1 MKNSAG
7 FDVEVLADK
16 TVEMLAVS
24 PGQVIWIW
32 ANVYSMDL
40 IEALAFRIRAHGAF
54 WLLRLT
60 TEPLLRRIGLDVPE
74 QYLSLIPDH
83 EVHWLDDMDAI
94 IEIRDHPSII
104 PDVPLP
110 RRRAM
115 GAEWLALIKAADRKG
130 CRHLMVFNPTAALAE
145 AYGIPLEE
153 LKRRFWQAVNV
164 DCSLLDQRQETI
176 RAHLQTARQVRI
188 VSAAGTDLRLRV
200 HRRPVLVDTDS
211 LPYGETYV
219 APHEDSAEGTA
230 IIDKAFIRGAC
241 IENFTLSFS
250 NGRIG
255 QVSAPD
261 PEGVRIWQEVMDA
274 ATGDKDVIA
283 ELGIGTNPGIT
294 QPTGNISLDEKIG
307 GSVHIAVGMNDRF
320 GGKNKSNL
328 HQDFVILKPTVWF
341 DRKIVIEDGVFKV

>member
-1 MKNSAG
+1 M
-7 FDVEVLADK
+7 FDIELLADK
-16 TVEMLAVS
+16 TIEKLAVS

-40 IEALAFRIRAHGAF
+40 IEALAFRIRARGAF

-60 TEPLLRRIGLDVPE
+60 TEPLLRRIGLGVPE

-83 EVHWLDDMDAI
+83 EIRWLDDMDAI
-94 IEIRDHPSII
+94 IEIRDHSSTI

-115 GAEWLALIKAADRKG
+115 GAEWLALIKAADLKG
-130 CRHLMVFNPTAALAE
+130 CRRLMVFNPTAALAD

-153 LKRRFWQAVNV
+153 LKRRFWQAVNI
-164 DCSLLDQRQETI
+164 DCGLLDQQQEKI
-176 RAHLQTARQVRI
+176 RVHLQGTREVRI
-188 VSAAGTDLRLRV
+188 TSPAGTDLRLRV
-200 HRRPVLVDTDS
+200 DHRPVLVDTDS

-230 IIDKAFIRGAC
+230 VIDQAFIRGVC
-241 IENFTLSFS
+241 IENFKFTFS
-250 NGRIG
+250 AGRIRE
-255 QVSAPD
+255 VSAPD
-261 PEGVRIWQEVMDA
+261 PKGANIWEQVMEA

-283 ELGIGTNPGIT
+283 ELGIGVNPGIT

-320 GGKNKSNL
+320 GGKNSSNL
-328 HQDFVILKPTVWF
+328 HQDLVILKPTVWF
-341 DRKIVIEDGVFKV
+341 DEKVILENGEFKI

>member
-1 MKNSAG
+1 MNNPSE
-7 FDVEVLADK
+7 FDVEILADK
-16 TVEMLAVS
+16 TIEMLALA

-32 ANVYSMDL
+32 ANVYSIAL
-40 IEALAFRIRAHGAF
+40 IEALAFRIRARGAF

-74 QYLSLIPDH
+74 QYLPLIPDH
-83 EVHWLDDMDAI
+83 EVRWLDDMNAI
-94 IEIRDHPSII
+94 IEIRDHPSNI

-115 GAEWLALIKAADRKG
+115 GAEWLALIKAADRKN
-130 CRHLMVFNPTAALAE
+130 CRRLMVFNPTAALAE

-153 LKRRFWQAVNV
+153 LRRRFWQAVNV
-164 DCSLLDQRQETI
+164 DCNLLNQRQETI
-176 RAHLQTARQVRI
+176 RAHLLATRQVRI
-188 VSAAGTDLRLRV
+188 VSPTGTDLCLRV

-219 APHEDSAEGTA
+219 APHEDSAEGIA

-250 NGRIG
+250 AGRIR

-261 PEGVRIWQEVMDA
+261 PEGVKIWQEVMDA
-274 ATGDKDVIA
+274 ATGEKDVIA
-283 ELGIGTNPGIT
+283 ELGIGANPGIM

-341 DRKIVIEDGVFKV
+341 DDEVILENGEFKI

>member
-1 MKNSAG
+1 MEHGTG
-7 FDVEVLADK
+7 FNVEVLAEK
-16 TVEMLAVS
+16 TVEKLGIL

-40 IEALAFRIRAHGAF
+40 IEALAFRIRAHGAY

-60 TEPLLRRIGLDVPE
+60 SEPLLRRIGLDVPE
-74 QYLSLIPDH
+74 QYLSLIPEH
-83 EVHWLDDMDAI
+83 EVRWLDDMDAI
-94 IEIRDHPSII
+94 IEIRDHPSTI

-115 GAEWLALIKAADRKG
+115 GAEWLALIEAADHKG
-130 CRHLMVFNPTAALAE
+130 CRRLMVFNPTAAMAQ

-153 LKRRFWQAVNV
+153 LRNRLWQAVNV
-164 DCSLLDQRQETI
+164 DCDLLDRRQEKI
-176 RAHLQTARQVRI
+176 RAYLQATREVRI

-200 HRRPVLVDTDS
+200 DQRPILVDTDS

-230 IIDKAFIRGAC
+230 VIDKAFIRGVC
-241 IENFTLSFS
+241 IENFKLSFS
-250 NGRIG
+250 AGKIRE
-255 QVSAPD
+255 VSAPNQ
-261 PEGVRIWQEVMDA
+261 EGMQIWQEVMAA

-283 ELGIGTNPGIT
+283 ELGIGVNPGIT
-294 QPTGNISLDEKIG
+294 QATGNISLDEKIG

-320 GGKNKSNL
+320 GGKNSSNL
-328 HQDFVILKPTVWF
+328 HQDLVILKPSVWCD
-341 DRKIVIEDGVFKV
+341 DRLMLENGEFKV